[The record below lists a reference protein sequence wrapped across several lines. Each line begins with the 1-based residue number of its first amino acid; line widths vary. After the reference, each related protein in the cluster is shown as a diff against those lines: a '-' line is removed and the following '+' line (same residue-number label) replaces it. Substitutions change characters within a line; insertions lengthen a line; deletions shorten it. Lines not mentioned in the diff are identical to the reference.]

1 MTHRSSLLTERHT
14 TDELR
19 ELVRSVRSGTF
30 HYDGRPK
37 RSLDWASYNE
47 AQLHEMSD
55 TLGLIR
61 RFVNRASPRMPE
73 RSRMGR
79 RGRPPF
85 PAGDVAKALLL
96 QSYFGVSDRVAA
108 AWCTSSRRSW
118 G

>member
-1 MTHRSSLLTERHT
+1 MTERHT
-14 TDELR
+14 TDELW
-19 ELVRSVRSGTF
+19 ELINAVRSGTF
-30 HYDGRPK
+30 HYDARPK

-55 TLGLIR
+55 TLGLTR
-61 RFVNRASPRMPE
+61 RFVNLAPSRMLE

-96 QSYFGVSDRVAA
+96 QSYFGVSDLVAA
-108 AWCTSSRRSW
+108 
-118 G
+118 GVVYLFKEKLG

>member
-1 MTHRSSLLTERHT
+1 MTERHT

-19 ELVRSVRSGTF
+19 ELVKSVRSGTF

-61 RFVNRASPRMPE
+61 RFVNLASAYI
-73 RSRMGR
+73 SLDR
-79 RGRPPF
+79 RTVPLF
-85 PAGDVAKALLL
+85 LASLKL
-96 QSYFGVSDRVAA
+96 
-108 AWCTSSRRSW
+108 
-118 G
+118 